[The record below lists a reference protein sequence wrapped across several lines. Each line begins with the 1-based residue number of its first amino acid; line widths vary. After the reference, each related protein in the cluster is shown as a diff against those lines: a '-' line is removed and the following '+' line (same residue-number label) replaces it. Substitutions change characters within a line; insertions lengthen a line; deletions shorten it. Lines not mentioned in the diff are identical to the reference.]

1 MLKPW
6 LKQRGRYIKNRIK
19 SVFFALQ
26 GVIVIVGKKNM
37 NTSESIY
44 ETIDKSKDEMIA
56 LQRIL
61 TAIPALDPSS
71 GGKGELQKCLA
82 LEKWLREKGIENLE
96 RFDAPDAR
104 ADSGIRPNLIATLP
118 GKKSQNLWIMTHLD
132 VVPTGDL
139 SLWNSDPWEMLE
151 KDGKLYGRGT
161 EDNQQGLVSS
171 IFALKALLANKQI
184 PEYTVKLLF
193 VADEEVGSTY
203 GIQYLLENHALFQ
216 KDDLI
221 IIPDG
226 GDSEGLCIEIA
237 EKNILWFQVKTLGKQ
252 CHGSRPDEG
261 INAHLA
267 ACDLA
272 LLLHDMEN
280 HFSAQNSLFEPV
292 YSTFEPTK
300 KEANVPN
307 INTIPGEDSF
317 FMDCRILPQYSLD
330 EVRLEIEK
338 RTKSIEKKYG
348 VEIAVEE
355 KQAVESPATPHDAEV
370 VQVLKKAIQKLR
382 GKEARLIGIGGGTV
396 ASYLRNEGLHAA
408 VWSTLDETAH
418 QPNEYCRIENM
429 IEDAKVLASIMLGNN

>member
-1 MLKPW
+1 
-6 LKQRGRYIKNRIK
+6 
-19 SVFFALQ
+19 
-26 GVIVIVGKKNM
+26 
-37 NTSESIY
+37 
-44 ETIDKSKDEMIA
+44 MIA

-82 LEKWLREKGIENLE
+82 LEKWLRENGIENLE

-151 KDGKLYGRGT
+151 KVGKLYGRGT

-203 GIQYLLENHALFQ
+203 GIQYLLENYSLFQ

-237 EKNILWFQVKTLGKQ
+237 ENILWFQVKHWKTM
-252 CHGSRPDEG
+252 SR
-261 INAHLA
+261 
-267 ACDLA
+267 LA
-272 LLLHDMEN
+272 LM
-280 HFSAQNSLFEPV
+280 
-292 YSTFEPTK
+292 K
-300 KEANVPN
+300 
-307 INTIPGEDSF
+307 G
-317 FMDCRILPQYSLD
+317 
-330 EVRLEIEK
+330 
-338 RTKSIEKKYG
+338 
-348 VEIAVEE
+348 
-355 KQAVESPATPHDAEV
+355 
-370 VQVLKKAIQKLR
+370 
-382 GKEARLIGIGGGTV
+382 
-396 ASYLRNEGLHAA
+396 
-408 VWSTLDETAH
+408 
-418 QPNEYCRIENM
+418 
-429 IEDAKVLASIMLGNN
+429 